1 VSAKVIIIDYSKLV
15 TRGETGEPGAEPN
28 QEIMDELEGLNI
40 CMLINNQTYTVPIDY
55 ARADLLQDQIGAV
68 MAQINKHISCSLLVQ

>member
-1 VSAKVIIIDYSKLV
+1 
-15 TRGETGEPGAEPN
+15 
-28 QEIMDELEGLNI
+28 MDALEGLNI

-55 ARADLLQDQIGAV
+55 ARADLLQDQISAV